1 MNASRRQLHR
11 PDHCGV
17 PSVALTLPSIAA
29 VGLGEAE
36 ARAAGLKFRVD
47 LQQVPDWY
55 TARPLAE
62 TVYGF
67 KTLIEEGS
75 ERILGAHLAA
85 PHAPH
90 QHLWS
95 CHSPRSQR

>member
-1 MNASRRQLHR
+1 MRATLRRSRADLLMNASRRQLHR
-11 PDHCGV
+11 RDHCGV

-36 ARAAGLKFRVD
+36 
-47 LQQVPDWY
+47 
-55 TARPLAE
+55 ARPLAE

-75 ERILGAHLAA
+75 ERILGAHLVG

-95 CHSPRSQR
+95 CHSQRSQR